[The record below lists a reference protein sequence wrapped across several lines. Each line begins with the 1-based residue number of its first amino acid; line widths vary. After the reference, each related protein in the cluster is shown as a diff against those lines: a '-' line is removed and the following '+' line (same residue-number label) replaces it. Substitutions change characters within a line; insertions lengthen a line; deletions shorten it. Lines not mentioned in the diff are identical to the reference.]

1 MQIAGSFHLDEIKG
15 ASLLN
20 KDAPCKLKFR
30 WYTHSYMHEQNHVIK
45 LNIEGMTCRSCELT
59 IEREWRKING
69 IQKVDV
75 NAAKGVARI
84 VCGDCVPNLNTLQSA
99 IAEHGYT
106 VKGFVDSK
114 NQQSSA
120 KDGSQAEPDRA
131 SRGASGGEIS
141 NQKLRWWQLLGLF
154 ALVILLGKLFA
165 RLGLLAPT
173 IALGAATSF
182 GAVFVLG
189 LVAASSSCIAVSGGL
204 LLSSAAKFNERYASA
219 TAFARMRPVFL
230 FVGGRLLSYTLLGGL
245 IGVIGKALSP
255 SPLATGIIAILA
267 ALYMLTM
274 GLDMLHLTPQ
284 WLKKITPRLPKSL
297 GHRLLAVEE
306 KEHALTPS
314 LLGAATFFLP
324 CGFTQALQLYALTTG
339 SFTTGALILFAFALG
354 TAPALLALGW
364 ISGSLKGKAGR
375 FFFQFA
381 GALVVML
388 GLWNLQNGFTI
399 AGYPLTL
406 QRLTHIFVSGSTA
419 NTLDSNV
426 RFDGKQQIVDM
437 SVDYTGYAPSR
448 FTIRQG
454 VPTRWVINAKS
465 NSGCLSVIQA
475 PKLGIRTLL
484 QPGTN
489 VVEFTPRIAGAI
501 PFSCSMGM
509 FSGEINVVPNT

>member
-1 MQIAGSFHLDEIKG
+1 MND
-15 ASLLN
+15 
-20 KDAPCKLKFR
+20 
-30 WYTHSYMHEQNHVIK
+30 QNRVIK
-45 LNIEGMTCRSCELT
+45 LKVDGTTCHSCEIT
-59 IEREWRKING
+59 IERAWRKIDG
-69 IQKVDV
+69 VLKVDV
-75 NAAKGVARI
+75 NATKGVARI
-84 VCGDCVPNLNTLQSA
+84 VCSDTPPNLDALQSA
-99 IAEHGYT
+99 IADHGYT
-106 VKGFVDSK
+106 VKNILGATTPSVD
-114 NQQSSA
+114 
-120 KDGSQAEPDRA
+120 
-131 SRGASGGEIS
+131 
-141 NQKLRWWQLLGLF
+141 QKTLGVERLSWVQLLGLF
-154 ALVILLGKLFA
+154 ALVILLGALFSKI
-165 RLGLLAPT
+165 GLLAPT
-173 IALGAATSF
+173 IAFGATTSF
-182 GAVFVLG
+182 GAVFLLG

-204 LLSSAAKFNERYASA
+204 LLSSAAKFNERYGSV
-219 TAFARMRPVFL
+219 TPLARMRPVFL

-245 IGVIGKALSP
+245 IGMIGKALSP
-255 SPLATGIIAILA
+255 SPLATGIITILA

-324 CGFTQALQLYALTTG
+324 CGFTQALQLYALTTD
-339 SFTTGALILFAFALG
+339 SFTTGALILLAFALG
-354 TAPALLALGW
+354 TAPALLILGW
-364 ISGSLKGKAGR
+364 VSGSLKGKAGR

-381 GALVVML
+381 GALVIML

-399 AGYPLTL
+399 MGYPISI
-406 QRLTHIFVSGSTA
+406 QRITHLFATESNAGA
-419 NTLDSNV
+419 LDPNV
-426 RFDGKQQIVDM
+426 RFDGTKQTVQM

-509 FSGEINVVPNT
+509 FWGEINVIPNS

>member
-1 MQIAGSFHLDEIKG
+1 MGTFACKG
-15 ASLLN
+15 AHCYTSRTMDN
-20 KDAPCKLKFR
+20 KI
-30 WYTHSYMHEQNHVIK
+30 IK
-45 LNIEGMTCRSCELT
+45 LSVAGMTCHSCELT
-59 IEREWRKING
+59 IERAWRKIDG
-69 IQKVDV
+69 VLKVDV
-75 NAAKGVARI
+75 NAEKGVARV
-84 VCGDCVPNLNTLQSA
+84 VCGNAAPNLETLQST
-99 IAEHGYT
+99 IADHGYT
-106 VKGFVDSK
+106 IKGVI
-114 NQQSSA
+114 SA
-120 KDGSQAEPDRA
+120 KKDSSFKFQD
-131 SRGASGGEIS
+131 SR
-141 NQKLRWWQLLGLF
+141 LRWWQLIGLF
-154 ALVILLGKLFA
+154 ALVMALGTLFTKI
-165 RLGLLAPT
+165 GLLAPS
-173 IALGAATSF
+173 IALGATTSF
-182 GAVFVLG
+182 GAVVLLG

-204 LLSSAAKFNERYASA
+204 LLSSAAKFNKRYTPTTSGVDEK
-219 TAFARMRPVFL
+219 TSCVGLMHMRPVFL

-255 SPLATGIIAILA
+255 SPFATGIITIVA
-267 ALYMLTM
+267 ALYMLAM

-306 KEHALTPS
+306 KEHALTPA

-324 CGFTQALQLYALTTG
+324 CGFTQALQLYVLTTG

-364 ISGSLKGKAGR
+364 VSGSLKGKVGR

-388 GLWNLQNGFTI
+388 GLWNFQNAFTI
-399 AGYPLTL
+399 AGYPLTV
-406 QRLTHIFVSGSTA
+406 QRLTHLFASRSEA
-419 NTLDSNV
+419 SALDPNV
-426 RFDGKQQIVDM
+426 HFDGREQTVTM
-437 SVDYTGYAPSR
+437 AVDYTGYAPNR

-454 VPTRWVINAKS
+454 VPTKLVINAKS

-489 VVEFTPRIAGAI
+489 IFEFTPRIAGVI

-509 FSGEINVVPNT
+509 FWGEINVIPNS

>member
-1 MQIAGSFHLDEIKG
+1 MDKI
-15 ASLLN
+15 
-20 KDAPCKLKFR
+20 
-30 WYTHSYMHEQNHVIK
+30 IK
-45 LNIEGMTCRSCELT
+45 LNVEGMTCHSCELT

-69 IQKVDV
+69 VLKVDV

-84 VCGDCVPNLNTLQSA
+84 VCGDSVPNLDVLQSA
-99 IAEHGYT
+99 IADHGYT
-106 VKGFVDSK
+106 VKGVFDK
-114 NQQSSA
+114 TKTYNP
-120 KDGSQAEPDRA
+120 EPKT
-131 SRGASGGEIS
+131 SRLA
-141 NQKLRWWQLLGLF
+141 WWQLLGLF
-154 ALVILLGKLFA
+154 ALIIILGKLFTK
-165 RLGLLAPT
+165 LGLLAPT

-219 TAFARMRPVFL
+219 TSFGRMRPVLL
-230 FVGGRLLSYTLLGGL
+230 FVGGRILSYTIFGGL

-255 SPLATGIIAILA
+255 SPLATGIITILA
-267 ALYMLTM
+267 ALYMLAM

-297 GHRLLAVEE
+297 GHRLLTVEE

-339 SFTTGALILFAFALG
+339 SFTTGALILLAFALG

-364 ISGSLKGKAGR
+364 VSGSLKGKAGR

-381 GALVVML
+381 GALVVIL
-388 GLWNLQNGFTI
+388 GLWNLQNGFTMM
-399 AGYPLTL
+399 GYPISV
-406 QRLTHIFVSGSTA
+406 QRITHLFTTESNA
-419 NTLDSNV
+419 DALDSNV
-426 RFDGKQQIVDM
+426 RFDGTQQIVDM
-437 SVDYTGYAPSR
+437 SVDYTGYSPNR

-489 VVEFTPRIAGAI
+489 VVEFTPRDAGVI

-509 FSGEINVVPNT
+509 FWGEINVVPNS

>member
-1 MQIAGSFHLDEIKG
+1 MSEEKNQI
-15 ASLLN
+15 
-20 KDAPCKLKFR
+20 
-30 WYTHSYMHEQNHVIK
+30 IK
-45 LNIEGMTCRSCELT
+45 LAITGMTCRSCELT
-59 IEREWRKING
+59 IEREWRKLSG
-69 IQKVDV
+69 VQKVDV

-84 VCGDCVPNLNTLQSA
+84 VCSNTSPNLDALQSA
-99 IAEHGYT
+99 IADHGYT
-106 VKGFVDSK
+106 VKGILDSK
-114 NQQSSA
+114 NLKS
-120 KDGSQAEPDRA
+120 
-131 SRGASGGEIS
+131 EIL
-141 NQKLRWWQLLGLF
+141 NPQLKWWQLTGLF
-154 ALVILLGKLFA
+154 ALVILLGTLFSKLGF
-165 RLGLLAPT
+165 LAPT

-182 GAVFVLG
+182 GAVFFLG
-189 LVAASSSCIAVSGGL
+189 LIAASSSCIAVSGGL

-219 TAFARMRPVFL
+219 TPFARMRPIFL
-230 FVGGRLLSYTLLGGL
+230 FVSGRLLAYALFGGL
-245 IGVIGKALSP
+245 IGVLGKALSP
-255 SPLATGIIAILA
+255 SPLATGIITILA

-297 GHRLLAVEE
+297 GHRLLTVEE

-339 SFTTGALILFAFALG
+339 SFTTGALLLFAFALG

-399 AGYPLTL
+399 AGYPLTGE
-406 QRLTHIFVSGSTA
+406 RLTHLFTSGSEA
-419 NTLDSNV
+419 SALDPNV
-426 RFDGKQQIVDM
+426 RFDGREQIVTM
-437 SVDYTGYAPSR
+437 SVGQTGYAPNR
-448 FTIRQG
+448 FTIREG
-454 VPTRWVINAKS
+454 VPTRWVINAQS
-465 NSGCLSVIQA
+465 NSGCLAVIQA

-484 QPGTN
+484 KPGKN

-509 FSGEINVVPNT
+509 FRGEINVVPNT